1 MRFSIKIAVL
11 SRLEDHV
18 SRFAQ
23 LSQAMDELAL
33 QSDAERRA
41 AEDRAGVVQA
51 DFEEGLRRIEDA
63 LEHLKSLFSADSNFS
78 QRKFLAWIF
87 NPVPM
92 LTKTDLMELD
102 SAMRDDLVTLT
113 NVKNEFTLDVHIHL
127 RQVATFQT
135 RITEL
140 IQPLRTLDTELRSKA
155 AFPHLARLHQL
166 PFAYAATVVEVVRR
180 KEFASFVV
188 DWTTRLADTLAK
200 FTSVE
205 KARRL
210 AIRND
215 TLSQLPWT
223 VAAIE
228 DTMNPS
234 VEVVVNVGVEALAKV
249 NLGRSDIDSEFPE
262 RQRSRLGLGADVDR
276 SSRLGRIAQGR
287 RVPRYRWQRSDRLPP
302 NQP

>member
-1 MRFSIKIAVL
+1 VQTL
-11 SRLEDHV
+11 VPRL
-18 SRFAQ
+18 
-23 LSQAMDELAL
+23 
-33 QSDAERRA
+33 
-41 AEDRAGVVQA
+41 
-51 DFEEGLRRIEDA
+51 
-63 LEHLKSLFSADSNFS
+63 
-78 QRKFLAWIF
+78 
-87 NPVPM
+87 
-92 LTKTDLMELD
+92 TTTDLMELD
-102 SAMRDDLVTLT
+102 GAMRDDLVTLT

-188 DWTTRLADTLAK
+188 DWTTRLADTLVK

-234 VEVVVNVGVEALAKV
+234 VDVVVNVGVEALAKV
-249 NLGRSDIDSEFPE
+249 NLGRSDIDSESAECGVGDGRTRVLTWIDLLAWVESLKGDESLAIDGSDPIAFLQTNLEAMISKIDLAGDELDRMIE
-262 RQRSRLGLGADVDR
+262 RSGG
-276 SSRLGRIAQGR
+276 
-287 RVPRYRWQRSDRLPP
+287 
-302 NQP
+302 